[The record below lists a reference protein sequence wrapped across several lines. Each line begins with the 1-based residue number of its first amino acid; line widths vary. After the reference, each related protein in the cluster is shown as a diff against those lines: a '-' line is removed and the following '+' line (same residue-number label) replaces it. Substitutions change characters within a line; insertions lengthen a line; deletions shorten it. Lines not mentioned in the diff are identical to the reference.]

1 MSKFSDWTRSKL
13 DKRFGLKEVKSLPS
27 LTQWLNETAEVTD
40 FERNVL
46 LYYQTL
52 LLNHADAWNEQE
64 LSLNFIGPVFGL
76 VQYGFD
82 RTFNFFAE
90 RPFSGSVDGEEM
102 TGNPDGILAK
112 GWRDPETPF
121 FCFHEYKKEL
131 EQSSDPA
138 GQCLAP
144 MLVAQGLNGNNQPIY
159 GCFVVGRYWRF
170 MVLEGKEYA
179 VSDGYSATQQPLFD
193 IFRIL
198 KVLKLYI
205 SNYFN

>member
-13 DKRFGLKEVKSLPS
+13 DKRFGLKEVKALPA
-27 LTQWLNETAEVTD
+27 LTHWLKEDAEITD

-76 VQYGFD
+76 VQYGLD

-90 RPFSGSVDGEEM
+90 RPFAGSVDGEDM
-102 TGNPDGILAK
+102 MGNPDGILAK
-112 GWRDPETPF
+112 GWRDPEIPF

-144 MLVAQGLNGNNQPIY
+144 MLVAQALNGNDQPIY
-159 GCFVVGRYWRF
+159 GCFVIGRYWRF
-170 MVLEGKEYA
+170 IVLRDKEYA
-179 VSDGYSATQQPLFD
+179 VSDAYLATQEPLFE
-193 IFRIL
+193 IFKIL
-198 KVLKLYI
+198 KSLKLYI
-205 SNYFN
+205 ANII